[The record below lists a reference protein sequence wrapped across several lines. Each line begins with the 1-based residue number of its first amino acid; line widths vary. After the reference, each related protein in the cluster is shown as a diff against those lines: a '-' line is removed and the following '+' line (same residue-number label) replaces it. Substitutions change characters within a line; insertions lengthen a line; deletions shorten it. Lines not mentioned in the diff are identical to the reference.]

1 MQLKIHWVW
10 FALKYI
16 SNYCLIL
23 NAADTRNK
31 NFSKNY
37 FWCFELS
44 VFRIKPKLQIS
55 FPVNY
60 SKNLS
65 DVTYVLQNQ
74 SDVQMVDLLHFY
86 VDLQP
91 IKRKLK
97 KNPICSTLLEIF
109 FSGYPTSNLS
119 LLEQFW
125 WVLPL
130 DTSFQYHIWL
140 FTSIFKSNWIWLN
153 DPETFFDSSV
163 KVSACH
169 VLNDIR

>member
-1 MQLKIHWVW
+1 MQLKIPWVW
-10 FALKYI
+10 FAGKYI

-31 NFSKNY
+31 IYSKNY

-65 DVTYVLQNQ
+65 DVTYVLKNQ
-74 SDVQMVDLLHFY
+74 SYVQMVDLLHFY

-97 KNPICSTLLEIF
+97 KILFIQLCSKKN

-119 LLEQFW
+119 LLGQFW

-130 DTSFQYHIWL
+130 GTSFQYHIWL